1 MWSGCSRRSTHDHHI
16 DGGWGIHPAFP
27 SLRVALYVSKE
38 GTDVAYTQRFFFLLP
53 FFPLHIPATES
64 SHTLSIGILL
74 TFVMQL

>member
-1 MWSGCSRRSTHDHHI
+1 MTIALMG
-16 DGGWGIHPAFP
+16 DGAFTQRFLLSESP
-27 SLRVALYVSKE
+27 LYVSKE